1 MTGERPATIPSER
14 GQSAVNGGRGSPL
27 IALVDRSPVTQVFM
41 PKTCWIKCAPP
52 GAFPPSDK
60 MGEVMSYD
68 LHGRRCASL
77 RLQEC
82 KILLNRW
89 MHALSS
95 LACDRTSLLFYHS
108 HTDSAPCEN
117 TGSLAQRRHLLQH
130 VPALLDGN

>member
-89 MHALSS
+89 MLSPLS
-95 LACDRTSLLFYHS
+95 RVTARLCYSTTAIQIL
-108 HTDSAPCEN
+108 
-117 TGSLAQRRHLLQH
+117 RHVKTQDEWL
-130 VPALLDGN
+130 